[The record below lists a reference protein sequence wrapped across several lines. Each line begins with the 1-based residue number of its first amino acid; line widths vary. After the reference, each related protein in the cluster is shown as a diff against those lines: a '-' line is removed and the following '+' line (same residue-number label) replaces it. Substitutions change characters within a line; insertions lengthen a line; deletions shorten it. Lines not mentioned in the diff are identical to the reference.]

1 MRGAIQSTHGW
12 GKQCGAGAGAGAGAA
27 CAHQLG
33 VVLLQRAGHVRVGV
47 GHGDHRVGLARLA
60 EARVVDAGDAHA
72 ERCGRE
78 GGRVRPH
85 RVSGRGLGLGLG
97 LTDGEGGLLGGE
109 GHLVEDDRLPM
120 SGEVGKVYKLTSPSG
135 KAYVGQT

>member
-1 MRGAIQSTHGW
+1 M
-12 GKQCGAGAGAGAGAA
+12 
-27 CAHQLG
+27 
-33 VVLLQRAGHVRVGV
+33 
-47 GHGDHRVGLARLA
+47 
-60 EARVVDAGDAHA
+60 
-72 ERCGRE
+72 
-78 GGRVRPH
+78 
-85 RVSGRGLGLGLG
+85 SGRGLGLGLG

>member
-1 MRGAIQSTHGW
+1 M
-12 GKQCGAGAGAGAGAA
+12 
-27 CAHQLG
+27 
-33 VVLLQRAGHVRVGV
+33 RVGV